1 MSHVL
6 TVFGAALLLAQI
18 ASAQLAPGN
27 WRTDLSRHSVP
38 LTELLKGGPPK
49 DGIPAIDRPSFEG
62 VAQARNGID
71 PKEPVMVVQHGA
83 RVKAYPL
90 QILIWHELV
99 NDEIAGLPILVS
111 YCPLCNSAIVFDRR
125 VGGKTHDFGVS
136 GMLRHS
142 DMIMYDRAT
151 DSLWQQITGEAIVG
165 GLTGERLSMVASQTV
180 DFKEFANTF
189 PEGEV
194 LSRNTGYSRPY
205 GQSPYAGYEKGDRP
219 IVPVKLPKNLRL
231 RPLERVVTIQDGEK
245 SKAYPLSILRRER
258 LMEGRVNSRDFV
270 IFYRKG
276 AVSSVDSKR
285 IADSGDVG
293 SATVFSP
300 YLHQKRLRFT
310 LRNDLITD
318 TETGSHW
325 NLFGIATDGPLAGNH
340 LTPIDHGTYFAF
352 AWLIFRPDTEIVTQ
366 PDGQMK

>member
-1 MSHVL
+1 MSRVITL
-6 TVFGAALLLAQI
+6 LGAALLLARL
-18 ASAQLAPGN
+18 APAQLAAGN
-27 WRTDLSRHSVP
+27 WRTDLSRRSVP
-38 LTELLKGGPPK
+38 LAELLKGGPPK
-49 DGIPAIDRPSFEG
+49 DGIPAIDRPFFDD
-62 VAQARNGID
+62 VAQARSWID
-71 PKEPVMVVQHGA
+71 PKEPVLVVQHGGLA
-83 RVKAYPL
+83 RAYPL

-99 NDEIAGLPILVS
+99 NDQIAGLPILVS
-111 YCPLCNSAIVFDRR
+111 YCPLCNSTIVFDRR
-125 VGGKTHDFGVS
+125 VGGKTYDFGVS

-165 GLTGERLSMVASQTV
+165 SMTGERLPMLPSQTV
-180 DFKEFANTF
+180 DFNEFAKAF

-194 LSRNTGYSRPY
+194 LSQNTGYSRPY

-231 RPLERVVTIQDGEK
+231 RPLERVVTIQDGQK
-245 SKAYPLSILRRER
+245 AKAYPLSTLRRER
-258 LMEGRVNSRDFV
+258 LMEGRINQRDFV
-270 IFYRKG
+270 IFYRRG
-276 AVSSVDSKR
+276 TVSSVDSKR

-300 YLHQKRLRFT
+300 YLNQKRLRFT
-310 LRNDLITD
+310 MEGDLITD

-325 NLFGIATDGPLAGNH
+325 NLFGIATDGPLTGNH

-352 AWLIFRPDTEIVTQ
+352 AWLIFRPDTEIVSH

>member
-1 MSHVL
+1 MSRVITL
-6 TVFGAALLLAQI
+6 LGAALLLAR
-18 ASAQLAPGN
+18 LARRN
-27 WRTDLSRHSVP
+27 SRRETGEPTFPDARCRLPSY
-38 LTELLKGGPPK
+38 LKETQGRNTGDRSSLLRRRRSSQKL
-49 DGIPAIDRPSFEG
+49 DRPEG
-62 VAQARNGID
+62 TGAGCTAGGLAR
-71 PKEPVMVVQHGA
+71 
-83 RVKAYPL
+83 AYPL

-99 NDEIAGLPILVS
+99 NDQIAGLPILVS

-125 VGGKTHDFGVS
+125 VGGKTYDFGVS

-165 GLTGERLSMVASQTV
+165 SMTGERLPMLPSQTV
-180 DFKEFANTF
+180 DFNEFAKAF

-194 LSRNTGYSRPY
+194 LSQNTGYSRPY

-231 RPLERVVTIQDGEK
+231 RPLERVVTIQDGQK
-245 SKAYPLSILRRER
+245 AKAYPLSTLRRER
-258 LMEGRVNSRDFV
+258 LMEGRINQRDFV
-270 IFYRKG
+270 IFYRRG
-276 AVSSVDSKR
+276 TVSSVDSKR

-300 YLHQKRLRFT
+300 YLNQKRLRFT
-310 LRNDLITD
+310 MEGDLITD

-325 NLFGIATDGPLAGNH
+325 NLFGIATDGPLTGNH

-352 AWLIFRPDTEIVTQ
+352 AWLIFRPDTEIVSH
-366 PDGQMK
+366 PDSQMK